1 METTATKKEIYPL
14 EGMTCAGCAASVERQ
29 LRKEEGVEEVNVNF
43 ANHTVSLKYR
53 EGVTSFQKLQ
63 KSIDDIGYTLLPAEK
78 AAESKKLREE
88 EYKKLQR
95 KFWVALIFTI
105 PVFVIS
111 MILMGHVPYANYI
124 MLALSIPVVF
134 YSGRQF
140 YVNAWK
146 KLKHGTSNM
155 DTLIALGTGIAFLYS
170 LVVTFFPELFTAGG
184 LEAHVY
190 YESAVVIITL
200 ILLGNLLEE
209 RAKAKTS
216 GAIEKLLQLQA
227 KTAVVIRDGIEVT
240 VLTDEVREGDLV
252 LIKPGEKVPVDGVL
266 AKGSSYIDES
276 MISGEPLPVEK
287 RVGDKVIGG
296 TINQSGSFVIEATE
310 TGANTLL
317 SRIIKM
323 VQDAQGSKA
332 PSQKLAD
339 RISAVF
345 VPFVVSLAILSFA
358 LWYFLGPSPQFT
370 TAMVVLVSVL
380 IIACPCALGLATP
393 TAITVG
399 IGKGAQQGI
408 LIKDAEALEK
418 AAHINTL
425 FVDKTGTL
433 TEGKPLVT
441 DFWIAEGQDKA
452 SLQQAVLAI
461 EKQSEHPL
469 AKAAVNYLEEEVQKG
484 KPTPVEIEQFENR
497 SGFGVE
503 AIINGE
509 TYLLGNRRLMEQ
521 AGIVLPHPLEQKA
534 GELAKAQ
541 KTVVYVARQGKVA
554 GLLALQDRIKESA
567 KAAISDL
574 HKLGIEVIM
583 LTGDNP
589 ETAAYVAKETGIDT
603 FFAEVLPQDKG
614 EHIRDYKQQ
623 GKVVAMAG
631 DGINDAPALAM
642 ADVGLAMSTGTD
654 IAMESAQITL
664 LKGNIGAIAHAIKL
678 SAETS
683 KTIQQNLFWAF
694 IYNVIAIPVA
704 AGALYPIWGFLLDP
718 MIAGAAMAFSSLS
731 VVLNS
736 LRLKVK
742 KI

>member
-1 METTATKKEIYPL
+1 MEETATKKQIYPL
-14 EGMTCAGCAASVERQ
+14 EGMTCAGCAASVEQ
-29 LRKEEGVEEVNVNF
+29 HLRKEEGVEEANVNF
-43 ANHTVSLKYR
+43 ASHTISLKYK
-53 EGVTSFQKLQ
+53 EGKTSFQKLQ
-63 KSIDDIGYTLLPAEK
+63 QSVDDIGFKLLPAEQ

-88 EYKKLQR
+88 NYKKLQR
-95 KFWVALIFTI
+95 KFWVALAFTV
-105 PVFVIS
+105 PVFFIS

-124 MLALSIPVVF
+124 MLVLSLPVIF
-134 YSGRQF
+134 YSGSQF
-140 YVNAWK
+140 YISAWK

-155 DTLIALGTGIAFLYS
+155 DTLISLGTGIAFLYS
-170 LVVTFFPELFTAGG
+170 LVITFFPELLTAGG

-227 KTAVVIRDGIEVT
+227 KTATVFRDGIEVT
-240 VLTDEVREGDLV
+240 VLAEEVAEGDLV
-252 LIKPGEKVPVDGVL
+252 LIRPGEKIPVDGIL
-266 AKGSSYIDES
+266 EKGKSYVDES
-276 MISGEPLPVEK
+276 MISGEPLPAEK
-287 RVGDKVIGG
+287 NVGDKVVGG
-296 TINQSGSFVIEATE
+296 TINQSGSFVIRATE
-310 TGANTLL
+310 TGANTVL

-323 VQDAQGSKA
+323 VQEAQGSKA
-332 PSQKLAD
+332 PVQKLAD

-345 VPFVVSLAILSFA
+345 VPLVVSIALINFI
-358 LWYFLGPSPQFT
+358 LWYFLGPEPQFI

-399 IGKGAQQGI
+399 IGKGAQKGI
-408 LIKDAEALEK
+408 LIRDAEALEK

-433 TEGKPLVT
+433 TEGKPRVT
-441 DFWIAEGQDKA
+441 DFRTGEGEDRKA
-452 SLQQAVLAI
+452 LQQAVYAI

-469 AKAAVNYLEEEVQKG
+469 AKAVVAYLESQGTSALSGTTATEA
-484 KPTPVEIEQFENR
+484 FENR

-503 AIINGE
+503 ATFNQQ
-509 TYLLGNRRLMEQ
+509 TFLLGNQRLMKESG
-521 AGIVLPHPLEQKA
+521 AEMPVRLAKDAE
-534 GELAKAQ
+534 ELAAEQ
-541 KTVVYVARQGKVA
+541 KTVIYVARNGKVA
-554 GLLALQDRIKESA
+554 GLIAMQDTIKASA
-567 KAAISDL
+567 KQAVADL

-603 FFAEVLPQDKG
+603 FYAEVLPRDKG
-614 EHIRDYKQQ
+614 MHVSNYKQK

-631 DGINDAPALAM
+631 DGINDAPALAL
-642 ADVGLAMSTGTD
+642 ADVGIAMSTGTD

-664 LKGNIGAIAHAIKL
+664 LNGNISAIAHAIKL

-694 IYNVIAIPVA
+694 FYNVIAIPVA
-704 AGALYPIWGFLLDP
+704 AGALYPIWGFLLSP

-736 LRLKVK
+736 LRLKAK